1 MLALRR
7 LLEPR
12 ERRLEALAVLG
23 RVGAA
28 VEVGLLVEHVL
39 QQQPQRRAGAR
50 VGLHPRQLRC
60 RRRHRSREVAVEAV
74 EVDEQADRLGV
85 RGQARELRRVLL
97 DERARQRAVAVQP
110 RGALAAT
117 GRFLGELEGDLGAAV
132 DLRLQPVG
140 RLRDEL
146 RERCLQLA

>member
-1 MLALRR
+1 M
-7 LLEPR
+7 
-12 ERRLEALAVLG
+12 
-23 RVGAA
+23 
-28 VEVGLLVEHVL
+28 GLD
-39 QQQPQRRAGAR
+39 
-50 VGLHPRQLRC
+50 PRQLAPSAGTA
-60 RRRHRSREVAVEAV
+60 RSEVAVEAV

-97 DERARQRAVAVQP
+97 DERARQRAIAVQP

-117 GRFLGELEGDLGAAV
+117 GRFLGELEADLGATV
-132 DLRLQPVG
+132 DLSQQPVG

>member
-1 MLALRR
+1 M
-7 LLEPR
+7 
-12 ERRLEALAVLG
+12 LG

-28 VEVGLLVEHVL
+28 VEVGLFVEHVR

-50 VGLHPRQLRC
+50 MGLHPRLTRAAPAPLARQ
-60 RRRHRSREVAVEAV
+60 VAVEAV

-117 GRFLGELEGDLGAAV
+117 GRFLCELEADLGAAV

-146 RERCLQLA
+146 RECCLQLA